1 MRTTAWLIAMK
12 LLVLVAGFVVF
23 FVAQTTVIEW
33 TPGFGLAFTAGGTL
47 TGPLVRAELGRW
59 H

>member
-1 MRTTAWLIAMK
+1 MK